1 MAMLRR
7 LSLLALIL
15 ISFPGAVLAGD
26 IQGQKPVMFVG
37 DTFQFVPGAWAS
49 YYVHDKGKDEHY
61 VMHMATLEKLKQDG
75 KQCSWMEIEM
85 LPESGPSVVTRLL
98 VEETKRGPGDL
109 LEVIVQVKGYSPF
122 TVPKKY
128 YEGENKEVGEFH
140 ATQIAKRIAR
150 RTFGAQVIVVYSV
163 DSAIDR
169 NRFAPLPA
177 TANSPACTS
186 SPDVLRS
193 PSTARSR
200 NRNTSG
206 AQTAP
211 FNICGQSVLPIQPES
226 ANAAPA

>member
-7 LSLLALIL
+7 LSLLVLIL
-15 ISFPGAVLAGD
+15 ISFPGAVLAAD

-49 YYVHDKGKDEHY
+49 YYVHDKGKNEHY
-61 VMHMATLEKLKQDG
+61 LMHMATLEKLKQDG

-98 VEETKRGPGDL
+98 VEETKQGPGDL

-140 ATQIAKRIAR
+140 TTQIAKRIAR
-150 RTFGAQVIVVYSV
+150 RTFDLSGRSIAAWEVEAV
-163 DSAIDR
+163 DDKGNKTEALVSE
-169 NRFAPLPA
+169 
-177 TANSPACTS
+177 
-186 SPDVLRS
+186 
-193 PSTARSR
+193 
-200 NRNTSG
+200 
-206 AQTAP
+206 Q
-211 FNICGQSVLPIQPES
+211 VLPIGLVLAETSQ
-226 ANAAPA
+226 ANMYLKDWGVNAKSRIDGTPMNFYLWLMMQIGAGLTQ

>member
-7 LSLLALIL
+7 FSLLALIL
-15 ISFPGAVLAGD
+15 ISFPGATLAGD

-61 VMHMATLEKLKQDG
+61 VMHMATLDKLKQDG

-98 VEETKRGPGDL
+98 VEETKQGPGDL

-140 ATQIAKRIAR
+140 TTQIAKRIAR
-150 RTFGAQVIVVYSV
+150 RTFDLSGRSIAAWEVEAV
-163 DSAIDR
+163 DDKGNKTEALVSEQI
-169 NRFAPLPA
+169 
-177 TANSPACTS
+177 
-186 SPDVLRS
+186 
-193 PSTARSR
+193 
-200 NRNTSG
+200 
-206 AQTAP
+206 
-211 FNICGQSVLPIQPES
+211 LPIGLVLAETSQANMYLKDWG
-226 ANAAPA
+226 ANAKSKIDGTPMNFYLWLMMQIGAGLTQ

>member
-150 RTFGAQVIVVYSV
+150 RTFDLSGRSIAAWEVEAV
-163 DSAIDR
+163 DDKGNKTEALVSEQI
-169 NRFAPLPA
+169 
-177 TANSPACTS
+177 
-186 SPDVLRS
+186 
-193 PSTARSR
+193 
-200 NRNTSG
+200 
-206 AQTAP
+206 
-211 FNICGQSVLPIQPES
+211 LPIGLVLAETSQTNMYLKDWGV
-226 ANAAPA
+226 NAKSRIDGTPMNFYLWLMMQIGAGLTQ